1 MDFSIKVCQGVV
13 KVLSDDFSSYSSS
26 DEVTNQY
33 HLVLEGKDVINPL
46 LQIKNLVKDET
57 NVVYMVSTRLRMG
70 SDNMSLALHHN
81 INQTLRFVLEKR
93 AVKF

>member
-1 MDFSIKVCQGVV
+1 MCTCGYVEQAP
-13 KVLSDDFSSYSSS
+13 YRSS